1 MNTSSLQSF
10 MHGDGT
16 WVLTAIAVIL
26 AIKAWKNSSWL
37 QLFSVVG
44 FYSVIVS
51 LTKGQQILSS
61 FGWLLRLIGIETG
74 L

>member
-1 MNTSSLQSF
+1 MNTSSLQNF

-37 QLFSVVG
+37 QLFSIVG

-51 LTKGQQILSS
+51 LTKGQQILSF

>member
-1 MNTSSLQSF
+1 MNTSSLQNF

-51 LTKGQQILSS
+51 LTKGQQILSF
-61 FGWLLRLIGIETG
+61 FG
-74 L
+74 

>member
-1 MNTSSLQSF
+1 MNTSSLQNF

-51 LTKGQQILSS
+51 LTKGQQILSF
-61 FGWLLRLIGIETG
+61 FGWLLCLIGIETG